1 MSDGEVHIVLLHG
14 TVLFSRFR
22 PLRKWSRR
30 LRSDWTNAGSTFRG
44 LFRELFNEPVVFH
57 SIPWSG
63 GNSDLHRWRAAEKF
77 SKVLRR
83 LAERHPNA
91 EFYAITHS
99 HGGNVISRAMR
110 DVSTQNILKGIVC
123 LGTPFFI
130 YKPQNLDAPIR
141 IARWSLFL
149 WLFWLF
155 GLLLGLA
162 AMFLKRSYPAV
173 EGGIDSGSIPW
184 WVLVLCIVIPT
195 LIILVIVWSIP
206 LLRKSSSE
214 LLINAERT
222 ANSEAA
228 KLDDGLLT
236 VPLINIESRVK
247 EARIIILIGR
257 AAHSSLFACCS
268 IAALLIPVL
277 NIIDRLIP
285 SSASPE
291 LINGLVTFQ
300 LWTSG
305 ILVAL
310 VCLGTF
316 FLAIYRAVFI
326 GQQGWRTLVYV
337 DTEIDFVPDS
347 RFKMLEFTVPQRS
360 WLDLQHCALY
370 RHEPVVRA
378 ACDWIATLR
387 KKRVLQH
394 QSDQG

>member
-1 MSDGEVHIVLLHG
+1 
-14 TVLFSRFR
+14 
-22 PLRKWSRR
+22 
-30 LRSDWTNAGSTFRG
+30 
-44 LFRELFNEPVVFH
+44 
-57 SIPWSG
+57 
-63 GNSDLHRWRAAEKF
+63 
-77 SKVLRR
+77 LRR

-141 IARWSLFL
+141 IARWALRL
-149 WLFWLF
+149 WLL
-155 GLLLGLA
+155 LLLGVLLGVA
-162 AMFLKRSYPAV
+162 EIFLKRSYPAA
-173 EGGIDSGSIPW
+173 GSGIDSGSIPW
-184 WVLVLCIVIPT
+184 WVRVSCIVIPA
-195 LIILVIVWSIP
+195 LIITVIFWSIP

-222 ANSEAA
+222 ASLEAD
-228 KLDDGLLT
+228 KLDDGSFLT
-236 VPLINIESRVK
+236 IPLINIESRVK

-257 AAHSSLFACCS
+257 AVHSSLFVCAS
-268 IAALLIPVL
+268 IAALLIPVFK
-277 NIIDRLIP
+277 IIDRVIP
-285 SSASPE
+285 FDGTPPE
-291 LINGLVTFQ
+291 LIGGLATFQ

-310 VCLGTF
+310 VCLATF
-316 FLAIYRAVFI
+316 FLAIYRAIFI

-337 DTEIDFVPDS
+337 DTQIDLVPDS
-347 RFKMLEFTVPQRS
+347 RFKMLEFAVPQHS

-378 ACDWIATLR
+378 ACDWIANLR
-387 KKRVLQH
+387 KKRIQQR
-394 QSDQG
+394 QSDQGRTARAGM